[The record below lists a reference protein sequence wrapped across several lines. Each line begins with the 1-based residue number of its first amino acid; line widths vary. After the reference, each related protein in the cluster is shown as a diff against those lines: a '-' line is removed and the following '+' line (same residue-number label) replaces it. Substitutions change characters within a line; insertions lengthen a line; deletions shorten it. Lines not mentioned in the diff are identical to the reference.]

1 MVIVQGHR
9 GCDVVA
15 VGEQVGL
22 LRECLD
28 LEFRAGH
35 LPFQYSLERVI
46 DDFVLFCMLI
56 GNDFLPRERPSAHR
70 PFGAPPASRRPLSAA
85 DDLLPFALFLCIDC
99 VMQSSQCC
107 EVRFV
112 FGVTNCSIHRPRYP
126 SKHWLA

>member
-70 PFGAPPASRRPLSAA
+70 PFGGFLRRAVRCQPLTTCCPLLCSFASTASFNPRSAA
-85 DDLLPFALFLCIDC
+85 RSVLYS
-99 VMQSSQCC
+99 V
-107 EVRFV
+107 
-112 FGVTNCSIHRPRYP
+112 
-126 SKHWLA
+126 